1 MDWLLAPVTAQLIG
15 ALLVIGAMLHLAS
28 ALLQARRDA
37 ARARTVHDQRL
48 RLLDQQLAGA
58 AAKRQLAVRDAEG
71 GWSGSRKF
79 RVARKVPESDT
90 VTSFYPVS
98 YTHLTLPTKA

>member
-48 RLLDQQLAGA
+48 RLLDRQHVRAAGRVLPRVERRPA
-58 AAKRQLAVRDAEG
+58 LHRRNVAGPAMPPRRSESSRRDWCRPA
-71 GWSGSRKF
+71 
-79 RVARKVPESDT
+79 T
-90 VTSFYPVS
+90 TSS
-98 YTHLTLPTKA
+98 ATT